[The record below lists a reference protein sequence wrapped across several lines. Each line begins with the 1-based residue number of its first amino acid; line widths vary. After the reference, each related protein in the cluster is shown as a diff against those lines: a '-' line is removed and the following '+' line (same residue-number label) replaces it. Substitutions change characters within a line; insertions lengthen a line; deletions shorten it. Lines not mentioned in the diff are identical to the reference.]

1 MDFSKYL
8 VDNAYVLVPVLYIL
22 GSIMKD
28 SKFIADKYIPLCL
41 LILGILFACGW
52 LGFDMGSVIQGVLIT
67 GITVYSNQVIKQ
79 LQKNDNPVSEPQQ
92 GTTDNKQE
100 IKTESTPTAVKSEI
114 TQNTASATMEVFNPE
129 HMVEDGKTVEAISA
143 SSPTV

>member
-41 LILGILFACGW
+41 LLIGILFACGW
-52 LGFDMGSVIQGVLIT
+52 LGFNMGSVIQGVLIT

-79 LQKNDNPVSEPQQ
+79 LQKNEQVIEQPEKD
-92 GTTDNKQE
+92 TTDNKE
-100 IKTESTPTAVKSEI
+100 NTKIEATTTAVNSVV
-114 TQNTASATMEVFNPE
+114 TQNSASANMEVFNPE
-129 HMVEDGKTVEAISA
+129 HTVEDGKTVEAISA
-143 SSPTV
+143 SSPTA